1 MKKAEKVE
9 LVCHY
14 CERSFQRNPS
24 LVIVGWRVFCGRVCF
39 DADRPVLH
47 SREAV
52 LQFLVEHA
60 LAHGGQSPTYREIG
74 ERVGISSLSVV
85 RYVLDDLAEEGLIL
99 LPHKK
104 KSRAIEVV
112 GMRLVWEDPRELII
126 DN

>member
-1 MKKAEKVE
+1 MKEVKKVN
-9 LVCHY
+9 LICHY
-14 CERSFQRNPS
+14 CKRSFQRNLS
-24 LVIVGWRVFCGRVCF
+24 SVIVGWRTFCGRVCF

-47 SREAV
+47 SREEV

-60 LAHGGQSPTYREIG
+60 LSHGGQSPTYREIG

-85 RYVLDDLAEEGLIL
+85 RYVLDDLAEEGLIV

-112 GMRLVWEDPRELII
+112 GMRLVWEDPRELGI
-126 DN
+126 DD